1 MRELSLHILDVV
13 ENGITAGAHCIS
25 IQVEESTARDR
36 LQITIRDDGRG
47 MPAEKIRNLSDP
59 FVTTRTTRRVG
70 LGLSLLAAAARRCEG
85 DIRVNTETG
94 RGTEVTAFFRR
105 SHIDRAPLG
114 DMAAT
119 MGMLIIGNPHLD
131 FVYVHRV
138 DEREFVLDTR
148 ELKAELE
155 GLSLSEPVVVQHLT
169 ESMRRSLN
177 ELASDP
183 GKEKFKEDI
192 DGQADN

>member
-1 MRELSLHILDVV
+1 V
-13 ENGITAGAHCIS
+13 N
-25 IQVEESTARDR
+25 
-36 LQITIRDDGRG
+36 
-47 MPAEKIRNLSDP
+47 
-59 FVTTRTTRRVG
+59 
-70 LGLSLLAAAARRCEG
+70 AAP
-85 DIRVNTETG
+85 G

-138 DEREFVLDTR
+138 DEEEFVLDTR

-155 GLSLSEPVVVQHLT
+155 GLSLSDSVLVQHLT

-177 ELASDP
+177 ELASAP
-183 GKEKFKEDI
+183 GERNVKEDI
-192 DGQADN
+192 DGQTDN